1 MAEKKTTSNFTAA
14 ERQAMKD
21 RVKEAKLAKSGK
33 SDLEMFIEKVNE
45 MPAGER
51 VIAQR
56 IHELV
61 TKNAPDL
68 VAKTWYGMPAFFT
81 PGKTGKVIIF
91 FQNAGK
97 FKTRFSTLGFS
108 EHANL
113 DEGSMWPTSYALL
126 KLTPKVETQIKALIK
141 QSVAK

>member
-1 MAEKKTTSNFTAA
+1 MAEKKSTSNFTAA

-21 RVKEAKLAKSGK
+21 RVNEAKQAKLGK
-33 SDLEMFIEKVNE
+33 SDMDLFLEKVNE

-51 VIAQR
+51 AIAQR

-61 TKNAPDL
+61 TKNAPEL

-91 FQNAGK
+91 FQNAAK

-141 QSVAK
+141 QSVGK

>member
-1 MAEKKTTSNFTAA
+1 MAEKKTTSSFTAA

-21 RVKEAKLAKSGK
+21 RANEAKRAATGAA
-33 SDLEMFIEKVNE
+33 DLEAFMEKVKQ
-45 MPAGER
+45 MPKEER
-51 VIAQR
+51 EITLR
-56 IHELV
+56 LKELV
-61 TKNAPDL
+61 EKNAPEL
-68 VAKTWYGMPAFFT
+68 IAKTWYGMPAFYS

-91 FQNAGK
+91 FQNAAK

-113 DEGSMWPTSYALL
+113 DDGSMWATSFALL

-141 QSVAK
+141 QSVSK

>member
-21 RVKEAKLAKSGK
+21 RVNEAKQAKLGK
-33 SDLEMFIEKVNE
+33 SDMDLFLEKVNE
-45 MPAGER
+45 MPAQER
-51 VIAQR
+51 AIAQR
-56 IHELV
+56 IQELV
-61 TKNAPDL
+61 AKNAPEL

-91 FQNAGK
+91 FQNADK

-141 QSVAK
+141 QSVSK

>member
-21 RVKEAKLAKSGK
+21 RVNEAKQAKLGK
-33 SDLEMFIEKVNE
+33 SDMDLFLEKVNE
-45 MPAGER
+45 MPAQER
-51 VIAQR
+51 AIAQR

-61 TKNAPDL
+61 IKNAPEL

-91 FQNAGK
+91 FQNAAK

-141 QSVAK
+141 QSVSK

>member
-1 MAEKKTTSNFTAA
+1 MAEKKSTSNFTAA

-21 RVKEAKLAKSGK
+21 RVNEAKQAKLGK
-33 SDLEMFIEKVNE
+33 SDMDLFLEKVNE
-45 MPAGER
+45 MPAEER
-51 VIAQR
+51 AIAQR

-61 TKNAPDL
+61 TKNAPEL

-81 PGKTGKVIIF
+81 PGNTGKVIIF
-91 FQNAGK
+91 FQNAAK

-141 QSVAK
+141 QSVGK